1 VPILHAII
9 LGITQG
15 LSEFLPISSS
25 GHLELVPW
33 LFGWDDFA
41 SDPGLETTFDVA
53 LHIGTLVGAVAYF
66 WTDILR
72 LGAAGFGALRR
83 RPVGASTGSVGSG
96 ASAGAA
102 VETGVAPV
110 PGGGVDGVVPGDRD
124 ASLAWLLV
132 LSAVPAG
139 VSGVLFEDTFADIAE
154 NHWLI
159 GVLLIVFGLGLL
171 VADRLG
177 GEREADRFS
186 IRDAVVMGVV
196 QAAALQPGVSRSG
209 VTITAARA
217 LGFRRDAAARL
228 SFLMSLPII
237 GGAGL
242 YKGADVLLGAGIP
255 SGFLGAFAAG
265 MAAAAVTGY
274 GAVWA
279 TLRLVR
285 TRTFTPFVLY
295 RCIVGAG
302 VILIAVS
309 GVR

>member
-1 VPILHAII
+1 MPILHAII

-33 LFGWDDFA
+33 LLGWDDFA
-41 SDPGLETTFDVA
+41 ADPGLETTFDVA
-53 LHIGTLVGAVAYF
+53 LHMGTLVGAVAYF
-66 WTDILR
+66 RSDIVR
-72 LGAAGFGALRR
+72 LATAGLGALRPR
-83 RPVGASTGSVGSG
+83 RRRVGAGVGAP
-96 ASAGAA
+96 ASSA
-102 VETGVAPV
+102 VETGVELA
-110 PGGGVDGVVPGDRD
+110 PGGVAPAGGRD
-124 ASLAWLLV
+124 AGLAWLLL

-139 VSGVLFEDTFADIAE
+139 VSGVLFEDTFAEIGE
-154 NHWLI
+154 QHWLI
-159 GVLLIVFGLGLL
+159 GLLLIVFGLGLL

-177 GEREADRFS
+177 GERDADRFRA
-186 IRDAVVMGVV
+186 RDALVMGLV

-209 VTITAARA
+209 VTITAARG

-237 GGAGL
+237 AGAGL
-242 YKGADVLLGAGIP
+242 YKGADVLLGDGIP

-265 MAAAAVTGY
+265 MVAAGITGY

-285 TRTFTPFVLY
+285 TRTFTPFVIY
-295 RCIVGAG
+295 RCVVGAG
-302 VILIAVS
+302 VVLVATS
-309 GVR
+309 GIR